1 MVAVDSTTTGTM
13 VGYHG
18 PHYAIQ
24 SFHHSESSLAF
35 SFNDSSDSFAWSDF
49 DEATEP
55 THTAKSSPSRAVMR
69 MEAEDAIFQFEAEE
83 DEPEIVREP
92 EMEERTATASSL
104 FLEFSSSWPMTK
116 NQANKKAPT
125 VAAAAAKKSSKHNR
139 STPKPKRH
147 SIGCKPKKTA
157 TKVRFAPTLEVRTH
171 SIVLGDHP
179 WCEDGLAVELGW
191 DYEVSRDICQPQ
203 KTTKLREPPRFRL
216 LADHNSI
223 DINKKTKKVVQRS
236 QQERKRLLLEVGGC
250 SETELDIRSF
260 QAKILLDLEIRREE
274 ERRREQRR
282 RRREKSRIRP
292 HRTAPRE
299 SNSNVTNNDP
309 NPCVGHTSSLYA
321 AMA

>member
-35 SFNDSSDSFAWSDF
+35 SLNDSSDSFALSDF
-49 DEATEP
+49 PVYDEATEP

-69 MEAEDAIFQFEAEE
+69 MEAEDAILKFEAEE

-92 EMEERTATASSL
+92 EMEQRTTTTESSL

-116 NQANKKAPT
+116 NQSNKKAPA
-125 VAAAAAKKSSKHNR
+125 VAAAAKKSSKSNR
-139 STPKPKRH
+139 SIPKRH
-147 SIGCKPKKTA
+147 SIGCKPKTA

-191 DYEVSRDICQPQ
+191 DYEVSRDIYQLQ
-203 KTTKLREPPRFRL
+203 HTTKLRGPPRFRL
-216 LADHNSI
+216 LADHNSS
-223 DINKKTKKVVQRS
+223 DVNKKTKKVMHRS
-236 QQERKRLLLEVGGC
+236 QQDRKRLLLEVGGC

-274 ERRREQRR
+274 ERRQEQRR
-282 RRREKSRIRP
+282 KREKSRSRP
-292 HRTAPRE
+292 HRQAPRE
-299 SNSNVTNNDP
+299 SNNSVTNNDP

-321 AMA
+321 AIA